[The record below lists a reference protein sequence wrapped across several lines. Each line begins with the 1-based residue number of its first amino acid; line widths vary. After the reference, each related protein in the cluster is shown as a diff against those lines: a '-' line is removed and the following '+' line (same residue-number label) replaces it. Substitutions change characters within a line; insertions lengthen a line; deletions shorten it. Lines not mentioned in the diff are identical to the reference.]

1 MLRRRAHVPA
11 VALRAR
17 GRLVGAGTRMPA
29 AHRIVLFVAVLTAAS
44 VAIAILALPG
54 RVAPFASVPLPW
66 PILAAGFAIA
76 EMKVVTVHFRRET
89 HSFSLSEFPAV
100 IGLFF
105 LSPIDYLLAL
115 IVGSAAVLV
124 VAERQGPAK
133 LAFNLSNFALTG
145 VVSLAVFYAVVTPDA
160 TLEPI
165 DWAAA
170 FAASIAATIVGAL
183 ATATVITISGG

>member
-1 MLRRRAHVPA
+1 MLRRRTHVPA

-17 GRLVGAGTRMPA
+17 ERVVGAGTRMPA
-29 AHRIVLFVAVLTAAS
+29 AHRIVLFVAVLTAAA
-44 VAIAILALPG
+44 VAIYGLFLMT
-54 RVAPFASVPLPW
+54 RVAPFRAVPLPW
-66 PILAAGFAIA
+66 PILAAGFCIA
-76 EMKVVTVHFRRET
+76 EMKVVSVHFRREA

-105 LSPIDYLLAL
+105 LSPLDYLLAL

-145 VVSLAVFYAVVTPDA
+145 V
-160 TLEPI
+160 
-165 DWAAA
+165 
-170 FAASIAATIVGAL
+170 
-183 ATATVITISGG
+183 

>member
-115 IVGSAAVLV
+115 IVGSAVALLV
-124 VAERQGPAK
+124 ERQAPAK
-133 LAFNLSNFALTG
+133 LAFNLSNFALTA
-145 VVSLAVFYAVVTPDA
+145 VVSLAVFHALVTPDT

-170 FAASIAATIVGAL
+170 FASSIAAT
-183 ATATVITISGG
+183 